1 MWGGNKT
8 RQHKFEKCSTYF
20 QFKPSV
26 VEAAEIK
33 QNNILEHKILGSTSA
48 KPGLFFF

>member
-48 KPGLFFF
+48 KPGLFLF